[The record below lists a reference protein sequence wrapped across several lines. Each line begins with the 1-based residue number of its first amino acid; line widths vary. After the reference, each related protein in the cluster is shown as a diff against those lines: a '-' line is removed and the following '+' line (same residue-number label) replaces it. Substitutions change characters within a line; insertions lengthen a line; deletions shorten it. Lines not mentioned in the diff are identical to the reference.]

1 MNFYTYTIRFVDG
14 YYYHGYSKYK
24 GNDPLTDGYYG
35 SPVTHKE
42 KWSSTM
48 YWKEVTGTYETLEQ
62 VTLAE
67 QEVIR
72 SVFREDP
79 LCLNAACNG
88 LFSREAAVLG
98 GKIAGA
104 KAAASGQLVGSR
116 TRESC
121 QLGGQKG
128 SATLMEKKLGL
139 FGMSPE
145 KTLAVKVKG
154 AEAQHN
160 QRWINTHPDFDPYI
174 STPCGLS
181 SWQKARGID
190 TKFREKLQ

>member
-1 MNFYTYTIRFVDG
+1 
-14 YYYHGYSKYK
+14 
-24 GNDPLTDGYYG
+24 
-35 SPVTHKE
+35 
-42 KWSSTM
+42 M